1 MKRKKST
8 SSNSIENNNNN
19 NIVMET
25 SENETNTKVVLGP
38 TNHSTSNIHT
48 ENNVMDRV
56 ADDDNVLIE
65 PLNQYGITKKE
76 LDIAIKVLSAVGKL
90 NPHHPS
96 NRPAKNKPNK
106 KNNRKKK
113 NNNKKQKTNNMDD
126 NTTTDNEVTTKNDNV
141 NDNDS
146 SQKEEHERLLG
157 LYKDASLR
165 LLRKELV
172 HCCELQ
178 NMCMYNGLSQDEYYE
193 KRHQERTLKRQKA
206 SEAHFQKIYI
216 QETQLRKGRLQKM
229 QALLNSHNPS
239 NNHKA
244 LPLIPDGHVDTAATT
259 LPTPLLTDKTD
270 NDAMRD
276 VVEGKSDGI
285 SLPKLRS
292 CYVCKVRY
300 RDLHFFYDQLCPT
313 CASLNYDKRLLK
325 IDMKGKVAIVTG
337 SRVKIGYQTC
347 LKLLRCGCTVIATT
361 RFPNMAAHTYQ
372 KEHDFNQW
380 KDQLSIFGLDL
391 RDVTGIELFC
401 RYLSQKYKLTGG
413 IDILINNACQTIRRP
428 VQYYIPTV
436 EKEQTIWKSS
446 NHTHKSLLGNF
457 IELEKIRS
465 QLQKSTTTTTT
476 PSLSNTAAT
485 PDNISTNDENQNIS
499 LLPSLST
506 PVTTTDKEADDR
518 KEDAIMEVSDNTTSI
533 TSTSKNVFEKTG
545 LSYSAAMSQMMVLPE
560 DMGVRDNKI
569 LPPGSTDINGQQI
582 DLRTTNSWLYK
593 IHQVSTPEMMECML
607 INTIAPFVLNSK
619 LLPLMTTPSSEDRPD
634 RYIIN
639 VSAMEGKFYRYKMP
653 NHPHTNMAKAALN
666 MMTRTSAEDLAK
678 QHRIYMNSVDTGW
691 INDENP
697 LHKASKIAQTNNF
710 QTPIDEIDAASRIL
724 DPIFSGISQDS
735 QRSQQQQQQKN
746 CTDKNDTKQ
755 QQNTKPYGKF
765 FKDYRE
771 TEW

>member
-1 MKRKKST
+1 
-8 SSNSIENNNNN
+8 
-19 NIVMET
+19 MET
-25 SENETNTKVVLGP
+25 TENETNTKEIEP
-38 TNHSTSNIHT
+38 TTSSS
-48 ENNVMDRV
+48 NVN
-56 ADDDNVLIE
+56 ADNDNTLDKVIDDNSLIP

-76 LDIAIKVLSAVGKL
+76 LNIAIKVLTAVGKL
-90 NPHHPS
+90 NPRHPS
-96 NRPAKNKPNK
+96 NRPSKNKHK
-106 KNNRKKK
+106 KNGKKK
-113 NNNKKQKTNNMDD
+113 NKKQKT
-126 NTTTDNEVTTKNDNV
+126 DNV
-141 NDNDS
+141 EKTTDNDS
-146 SQKEEHERLLG
+146 SKGDGDKKIIGNDAFEKEEYERLLG
-157 LYKDASLR
+157 LYKDVSLR

-178 NMCMYNGLSQDEYYE
+178 NMCMYDGLSQDEYYE
-193 KRHQERTLKRQKA
+193 KRYQERTLKRQKA
-206 SEAHFQKIYI
+206 SEAHFQKKYI
-216 QETQLRKGRLQKM
+216 QETKLRKGRIEKM

-239 NNHKA
+239 NNHEA
-244 LPLIPDGHVDTAATT
+244 LPLIPDGHVDTPTT
-259 LPTPLLTDKTD
+259 TISTPLLTDKSD
-270 NDAMRD
+270 NNGTKEA
-276 VVEGKSDGI
+276 VVENNDNI

-313 CASLNYDKRLLK
+313 CASLNYDKRQLK

-347 LKLLRCGCTVIATT
+347 LKLLRCGCTVVATT

-372 KEHDFNQW
+372 KELDFDQW

-401 RYLSQKYKLTGG
+401 RYVSQKYKQMGG
-413 IDILINNACQTIRRP
+413 VDILINNACQTIRRP
-428 VQYYIPTV
+428 VQYYLPTV
-436 EKEQTIWKSS
+436 DKEQTIWKSS
-446 NHTHKSLLGNF
+446 NQTHKSLLANCM
-457 IELEKIRS
+457 ELEKIRR
-465 QLQKSTTTTTT
+465 QLQKSTTTKT
-476 PSLSNTAAT
+476 PSLSNTTAT
-485 PDNISTNDENQNIS
+485 PDKNSTENESKNVS
-499 LLPSLST
+499 LLPSLSN
-506 PVTTTDKEADDR
+506 PTTTTTATDTKSDKEKEDDR
-518 KEDAIMEVSDNTTSI
+518 KEDAIMEVSDTTTSI
-533 TSTSKNVFEKTG
+533 TSSSKNIFEKTG
-545 LSYSAAMSQMMVLPE
+545 LSYSAAMSQMVVLPE
-560 DMGVRDNKI
+560 DMGVCDNKI
-569 LPPGSTDINGQQI
+569 LPPGSMDINGQQI

-607 INTIAPFVLNSK
+607 INAIAPFVLNSK

-653 NHPHTNMAKAALN
+653 HHPHTNMAKAALN

-735 QRSQQQQQQKN
+735 QMSQPPE
-746 CTDKNDTKQ
+746 